1 MSEGEFEKV
10 QQAARLIEG
19 RTTLRPRIGLVLG
32 SGLGA
37 FADGLEDATAIPY
50 QQIPHFPVS
59 TAVGHAGRLVVGQC
73 AKISVAVMQGRVHFY
88 EGYSLREV
96 TFPIRVL
103 GALGIRALVFTNAA
117 GGINRKLRAR
127 GLLLIRDHLNFQGS
141 NPLVGAN
148 DERFGPRFPD
158 MTEAYSKKFRTTAK
172 QVARKLRL
180 RLFEGVY
187 AALHGPSY
195 ETPAE
200 IRALARLGADVVG
213 MSTVPEVIVANHM
226 GIEVL
231 GISCVTNMAAGISKQ
246 KINHDEVLEAGERVS
261 RQFTAFLRALI
272 PALVR
277 ATK

>member
-37 FADGLEDATAIPY
+37 FADGLQDATAIPY

-73 AKISVAVMQGRVHFY
+73 AKIPVAVMQGRVHFY

-141 NPLVGAN
+141 NPLLGAN

-231 GISCVTNMAAGISKQ
+231 GISCVTNMAAGISKK

>member
-73 AKISVAVMQGRVHFY
+73 AKIPVAVMQGRVHFY

-117 GGINRKLRAR
+117 GGINRRLRAR

-231 GISCVTNMAAGISKQ
+231 GISCVTNMAAGISKK